1 MNLVFYLR
9 DELTLLGQHCQQ
21 VSGDIVFWAR
31 QCAILSIRLQESFRL
46 HSIRSQ
52 ANPVVS
58 TDFSFLYTM
67 CKKSPPLAAADLD
80 TASLNSFIMDFLKK
94 DTAWQRFRE
103 EVKTTAAANKDLI
116 GKMDDVRKV
125 RRQRN
130 K

>member
-1 MNLVFYLR
+1 MAV
-9 DELTLLGQHCQQ
+9 
-21 VSGDIVFWAR
+21 
-31 QCAILSIRLQESFRL
+31 
-46 HSIRSQ
+46 
-52 ANPVVS
+52 
-58 TDFSFLYTM
+58 
-67 CKKSPPLAAADLD
+67 ADLD

-94 DTAWQRFRE
+94 DTVWQRFRE